1 MNMSLTELYQSMGW
15 FAKGIVFTLLGM
27 SALSFTQLISKWWQM
42 RAAQN
47 ETRKFAPEF
56 SQFLEEDNLAEA
68 INLAENYKK
77 SHVARVLGGA
87 LSEIRPLIQDGS
99 VTVSDI
105 NSAERA
111 VEREMLFD

>member
-56 SQFLEEDNLAEA
+56 S
-68 INLAENYKK
+68 
-77 SHVARVLGGA
+77 
-87 LSEIRPLIQDGS
+87 
-99 VTVSDI
+99 
-105 NSAERA
+105 
-111 VEREMLFD
+111 